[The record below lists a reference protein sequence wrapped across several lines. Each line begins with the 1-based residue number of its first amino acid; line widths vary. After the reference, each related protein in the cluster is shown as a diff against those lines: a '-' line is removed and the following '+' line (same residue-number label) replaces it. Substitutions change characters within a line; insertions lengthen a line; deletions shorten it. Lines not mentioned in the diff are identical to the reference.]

1 MGLLT
6 TYGGPWTRREAAHL
20 LRRTCFGATPAQ
32 VQQAV
37 ADGLNGTIATLFAS
51 QAAPEPPVD
60 PDTGTSFITGPID
73 PLKNNGLYYRYIKS
87 WWADLMLTGPI
98 SIREK
103 LTLFWSNHFA
113 TEMTVVQDA
122 RMSYALLVYL
132 RENGLTSFK
141 DMARHVTTDAGM
153 LRYLNGDTNTKG
165 SPNENYARELQEL
178 FVIGKG
184 PEAAPGDYTF
194 YTEQDVQ
201 AAARVLTGWRP
212 NRQSGVVTFNP
223 QQHDTTSKQFS
234 ARYQNK
240 LIQGRTGPNAGLDEL
255 NDLLDMIFGQ
265 AEVSR
270 FIVRKLYRW
279 YVHSDI
285 TATIDA
291 EVIEPL
297 ALTLRQNGFII
308 EPILRTLLASE
319 HMFGAE
325 IVGGQLRSPADFVI
339 GTLRSLSTLAIPT
352 EIMARYN
359 FFNTVQTA
367 LAQQQM
373 DLNEPPNVAGWAAYY
388 QVPDFYRIWL
398 TTVTLPVRNGYSDAL
413 INGQRQGRP
422 GPLSTVDYVL
432 TITGAEDAY
441 ALVDEINATFFTLPF
456 SEEQRMRLVKEV
468 LQGGTAP
475 DYEWTTQ
482 WQAFV
487 ANPANQ
493 GNRNALKVKLDA
505 FFKYLFRIAEYQL
518 F

>member
-1 MGLLT
+1 MSLLT

-32 VQQAV
+32 IQQAV
-37 ADGLNGTIATLFAS
+37 TDGLSGTVSKLFTPLP
-51 QAAPEPPVD
+51 APAHPID
-60 PDTGTSFITGPID
+60 PDTGVSYITGPID
-73 PLKNNGLYYRYIKS
+73 PLKNNGAYNRYTKA
-87 WWADLMLTGPI
+87 WWADLMVSGPI

-113 TEMTVVQDA
+113 TEMVVVQDA
-122 RMSYALLVYL
+122 RMSYTLLSYL
-132 RENGLTSFK
+132 RENGLKSFK
-141 DMARHVTTDAGM
+141 DMARAVSIDAAM

-178 FVIGKG
+178 FTIGKG
-184 PEAAPGDYTF
+184 PEAAVGDYTF

-201 AAARVLTGWRP
+201 AAAKVLTGWRP
-212 NRQSGVVTFNP
+212 NRQTGLVAFNP
-223 QQHDTTSKQFS
+223 QQHDSTSKQFS

-240 LIQGRTGPNAGLDEL
+240 LIQGRTGPNAGIDEL
-255 NDLLDMIFGQ
+255 NDLLDMIFAQ

-279 YVHSDI
+279 YVHSEL
-285 TATIDA
+285 TPTIEA

-297 ALTLRQNGFII
+297 AVTLRQNGFMI

-319 HMFGAE
+319 HMFGGE
-325 IVGGQLRSPADFVI
+325 VIGGQLRSPADYIV
-339 GTLRSLSTLAIPT
+339 GTLRSLSTVVIPT
-352 EIMARYN
+352 ELTARYN
-359 FFNTVQTA
+359 FFNTLQSA

-388 QVPDFYRIWL
+388 QEPDFYRIWL

-413 INGQRQGRP
+413 IDGARQGRP
-422 GPLSTVDYVL
+422 GTMSTVDYVL
-432 TITGAEDAY
+432 SIHGAEDPY
-441 ALVDEINATFFTLPF
+441 LLMDEINATFFALPF
-456 SEEQRMRLVKEV
+456 SEDHRARLVKDV

-482 WQAFV
+482 WQAFLD
-487 ANPANQ
+487 NTSNQ

-505 FFKYLFRIAEYQL
+505 FFKYLFRVAEYQL

>member
-37 ADGLNGTIATLFAS
+37 TDGLSGTVAKLFAA
-51 QAAPEPPVD
+51 QPAPAPPID
-60 PDTGTSFITGPID
+60 PDTGVSFITGPID

-87 WWADLMLTGPI
+87 WWTDLMVTGPI

-103 LTLFWSNHFA
+103 LTLFWMNHFS
-113 TEMTVVQDA
+113 TEMIAVQDA
-122 RMSYALLVYL
+122 RMSYALLAYL
-132 RENGLTSFK
+132 RENGLKSFK
-141 DMARHVTTDAGM
+141 NMTRAVTTDAAM

-178 FVIGKG
+178 FTIGKG

-212 NRQSGVVTFNP
+212 SRQTGLVTFNP

-234 ARYQNK
+234 ARYQSK

-255 NDLLDMIFGQ
+255 NALLDMIFGQ
-265 AEVSR
+265 SEVSR
-270 FIVRKLYRW
+270 FIVRKLFRW

-285 TATIDA
+285 TPTIEA

-297 ALTLRQNGFII
+297 AMTLRENGFVI

-325 IVGGQLRSPADFVI
+325 TIGAQLRSPADFIV
-339 GTLRSLSTLAIPT
+339 GTLRSLQTLVIPT
-352 EIMARYN
+352 ELTARYN

-388 QVPDFYRIWL
+388 QEPDFYRTWL

-413 INGQRQGRP
+413 IDGVRQGRP
-422 GPLSTVDYVL
+422 GIMNSVDYVR
-432 TITGAEDAY
+432 TIPGAEDPY
-441 ALVDEINATFFTLPF
+441 VMVDEIVATFFALTF
-456 SEEQRMRLVKEV
+456 SVEQRARFVKEI

-482 WQAFV
+482 WQAF
-487 ANPANQ
+487 ADNPANQ

-505 FFKYLFRIAEYQL
+505 FFKYLFRVAEYQL